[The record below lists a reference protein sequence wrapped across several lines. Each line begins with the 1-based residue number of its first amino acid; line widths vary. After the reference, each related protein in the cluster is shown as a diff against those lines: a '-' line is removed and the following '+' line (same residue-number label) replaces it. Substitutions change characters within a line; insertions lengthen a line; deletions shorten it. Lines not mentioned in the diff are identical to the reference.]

1 MQTLA
6 LRWNIF
12 VSFVQT
18 YTLCIL
24 LSLYS
29 KCPENC
35 MCLRAGDNPN
45 YGFTNFDNFGWSM
58 LCAFRLMTQDYW
70 ENLYQLVRWS
80 VSAQKLF
87 IASSLFHFS
96 YTSLYYTSFT
106 SFIHHYT
113 SFENRFTMFTS
124 LFFIHSVAIF
134 GTIFVIFHYNTW
146 LKLAQMAII
155 FTK

>member
-1 MQTLA
+1 
-6 LRWNIF
+6 
-12 VSFVQT
+12 
-18 YTLCIL
+18 
-24 LSLYS
+24 
-29 KCPENC
+29 

-113 SFENRFTMFTS
+113 SF
-124 LFFIHSVAIF
+124 
-134 GTIFVIFHYNTW
+134 
-146 LKLAQMAII
+146 
-155 FTK
+155 